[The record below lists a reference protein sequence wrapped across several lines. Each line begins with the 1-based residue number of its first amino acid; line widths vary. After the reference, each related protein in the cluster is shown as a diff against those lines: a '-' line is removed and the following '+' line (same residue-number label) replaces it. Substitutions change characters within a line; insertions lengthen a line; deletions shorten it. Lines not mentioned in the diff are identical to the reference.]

1 MNYLLDTHTFLWWV
15 DDSRQLSDIS
25 REIIHNA
32 SNRIFLSLVSQ
43 WEIVLKAS
51 IGGLEFPINE
61 LEDTV
66 EQNGFAPLT
75 MSTRHIIESTSLPM
89 HHRDPFDRMLIAQ
102 ARLESLTLI
111 SKDAVFPD
119 YDVAL
124 AW

>member
-1 MNYLLDTHTFLWWV
+1 MNCLLDTHTFLWWV

-25 REIIHNA
+25 REIIHNG
-32 SNRIFLSLVSQ
+32 SNRIFLSLASQ
-43 WEIVLKAS
+43 WEIAIKAS
-51 IGGLEFPINE
+51 IDRLEFPINE

-66 EQNGFAPLT
+66 EQNGFEPLAMT
-75 MSTRHIIESTSLPM
+75 TRHIIESTGLPM

-124 AW
+124 VW

>member
-25 REIIHNA
+25 REIIHNG
-32 SNRIFLSLVSQ
+32 SNRIFLSLASQ
-43 WEIVLKAS
+43 WEIGIKAS
-51 IGGLEFPINE
+51 IGRLEFPMDQ

-66 EQNGFAPLT
+66 EQNGFELLAMT
-75 MSTRHIIESTSLPM
+75 TRHIIKSTGLPM

-111 SKDAVFPD
+111 SRDAVFPD